1 MLRLIFVF
9 MIIALGSF
17 ASIFS
22 PFYALLFYLWN
33 AYFRPD
39 DWTYG
44 GLIASLNLSFL
55 IGGYLVL
62 ATAFSRPR
70 LRVGVRIGLLALF
83 FADTLFSTIQSEHF
97 AWSWAAW
104 IEFSKVL
111 TVSYVIIL
119 LTKDRTRF
127 RYVLLIIAVAL
138 GFECAKQGWA
148 QLYRAPGAQNN
159 NPIPFL
165 GDNNGVAVGTM
176 MLVPILNALA
186 QTASG
191 RWEAFAHRF
200 VLIGVFL
207 RGITT
212 YSRGG
217 FLAAAVLGIFSL
229 ARSRKKVRAF
239 VGAGV
244 IAAIVLTVM
253 PQEFWDKMNTID
265 ASESERDDSAAGRL
279 HFWVI
284 ARDMAVAKPFTG
296 IGFSAYNLS
305 YETYNRPTQ
314 YGEFGGAR
322 SVHSIWF
329 GPLAELGYP
338 GFVLFVALFAS
349 SVWSLWSISRKVR
362 RDPERHDIHIYANAL
377 LTSLVTF
384 GVGGTFLPLQYNEM
398 FWHFMA
404 LGMTLTFLAQEQPNE
419 ATATVKARQS
429 VPAPLQ
435 PAFLNATRS
444 TMPK

>member
-9 MIIALGSF
+9 LIIALGSF

-55 IGGYLVL
+55 IGTYLVL

-70 LRVGVRIGLLALF
+70 LRVGVRIVLLALF
-83 FADTLFSTIQSEHF
+83 LADTLVSTMQSEHV
-97 AWSWAAW
+97 AYSWSVW
-104 IEFSKVL
+104 IEFAKVV
-111 TVSYVIIL
+111 TVAYVIIL
-119 LTKDRTRF
+119 LTNDRTRF
-127 RYVLLIIAVAL
+127 RYVLLMIAISL

-159 NPIPFL
+159 NPILFL

-176 MLVPILNALA
+176 MLVPILSALA
-186 QTASG
+186 QTATR

-244 IAAIVLTVM
+244 IAGIVLTVM
-253 PQEFWDKMNTID
+253 PQAFWDKMNTIN

-284 ARDMAVAKPFTG
+284 AREMAEAKPLTG

-305 YETYNRPTQ
+305 
-314 YGEFGGAR
+314 F
-322 SVHSIWF
+322 HSIWF

-338 GFVLFVALFAS
+338 GFLLFVALFAS
-349 SVWSLWSISRKVR
+349 SVWSLWRISSKVR
-362 RDPERHDIHIYANAL
+362 HDREKHDIHIYANAL
-377 LTSLVTF
+377 LTSLVVF

-404 LGMTLTFLAQEQPNE
+404 LGITLTFLAQEQPSE
-419 ATATVKARQS
+419 ATETVKPPA
-429 VPAPLQ
+429 PAPLQ
-435 PAFLNATRS
+435 PAFLSPMRG
-444 TMPK
+444 TMRK

>member
-1 MLRLIFVF
+1 MIFVF
-9 MIIALGSF
+9 LIIAFGSF
-17 ASIFS
+17 ASLFS
-22 PFYALLFYLWN
+22 PFYTLLFYLWN

-44 GLIASLNLSFL
+44 PLIASLNLSFF
-55 IGGYLVL
+55 IGAYLVV

-70 LRVGVRIGLLALF
+70 FRIGVRIVLLGLF
-83 FADTLFSTIQSEHF
+83 FADTLFSTIQSEQF
-97 AWSWAAW
+97 YYSWSAW

-127 RYVLLIIAVAL
+127 RYVLLIIAISL

-176 MLVPILNALA
+176 MLVPILSALA
-186 QTASG
+186 QTATR
-191 RWEAFAHRF
+191 RWEAFGHRF

-244 IAAIVLTVM
+244 IAGIVLTVM
-253 PQEFWDKMNTID
+253 PQAFWDKMNTIN
-265 ASESERDDSAAGRL
+265 ASESERDDSATGRL

-284 ARDMAVAKPFTG
+284 AREMAQAKPLTG
-296 IGFSAYNLS
+296 VGFNAYNLS
-305 YETYNRPTQ
+305 YGTYNHATQ
-314 YGEFGGAR
+314 YGEFQGVR

-329 GPLAELGYP
+329 GVLAELGYP
-338 GFVLFVALFAS
+338 GFVLFIALFGS
-349 SVWSLWSISRKVR
+349 SMWSLWATSRKVR
-362 RDPERHDIHIYANAL
+362 RDPEKQDIRIYANAL
-377 LTSLVTF
+377 LTSLATF
-384 GVGGTFLPLQYNEM
+384 AVGGTFLPLQYNEM

-404 LGMTLTFLAQEQPNE
+404 LGITLRFLAQEQPSE
-419 ATATVKARQS
+419 VTAPVRAPT
-429 VPAPLQ
+429 PAPASLQ

-444 TMPK
+444 TLLK

>member
-9 MIIALGSF
+9 LIIAFGSF

-39 DWTYG
+39 NWTYG

-55 IGGYLVL
+55 IGAYLVL

-70 LRVGVRIGLLALF
+70 LRVGVRIVLLALF
-83 FADTLFSTIQSEHF
+83 FADTLFSTTQSEHF
-97 AWSWAAW
+97 YYSWPAW

-111 TVSYVIIL
+111 IVSYVIIL
-119 LTKDRTRF
+119 LTNDRTRF
-127 RYVLLIIAVAL
+127 RYVLLIVAISL

-148 QLYRAPGAQNN
+148 QLYRAPGAANN

-176 MLVPILNALA
+176 MLVPILSALA
-186 QTASG
+186 QTATR

-229 ARSRKKVRAF
+229 ARARKKIRAF

-244 IAAIVLTVM
+244 IVAIVLTVM
-253 PQEFWDKMNTID
+253 PQAFWDKMNTID
-265 ASESERDDSAAGRL
+265 ASESELDNSAAGRL

-284 ARDMAVAKPFTG
+284 AREMADAKPLTG
-296 IGFSAYNLS
+296 VGFSAYNPAYS
-305 YETYNRPTQ
+305 AYNHPTQ
-314 YGEFGGAR
+314 YGEFSGDR
-322 SVHSIWF
+322 SSHSIWF
-329 GPLAELGYP
+329 GVLADLGYP
-338 GFVLFVALFAS
+338 GFLLFIALFGS
-349 SVWSLWSISRKVR
+349 SMWSLWSISRKMR
-362 RDPERHDIHIYANAL
+362 RDPERQDIRIYANAL
-377 LTSLVTF
+377 LTSLATF
-384 GVGGTFLPLQYNEM
+384 AVGGTFLPLQYNEM

-404 LGMTLTFLAQEQPNE
+404 LGITLRFLAQEQPSE
-419 ATATVKARQS
+419 ATAALKTPALR
-429 VPAPLQ
+429 PAPLQ
-435 PAFLNATRS
+435 PAFLNASRS
-444 TMPK
+444 TLPK

>member
-1 MLRLIFVF
+1 MLRMIFVSL
-9 MIIALGSF
+9 IILFGAG

-55 IGGYLVL
+55 IGTYLVL

-70 LRVGVRIGLLALF
+70 LRVGVRIVLLALF
-83 FADTLFSTIQSEHF
+83 FAQTLFSTMQSEHL
-97 AWSWAAW
+97 AYSWSAW

-111 TVSYVIIL
+111 TVAYVIIL
-119 LTKDRTRF
+119 LTNDRTRF
-127 RYVLLIIAVAL
+127 RYVLLIIAISL

-148 QLYRAPGAQNN
+148 QLFRAPGAQNN
-159 NPIPFL
+159 NSIPFL

-176 MLVPILNALA
+176 MLVPILSALA
-186 QTASG
+186 QTATR
-191 RWEAFAHRF
+191 RWEAYGHRF

-244 IAAIVLTVM
+244 IAGIVLTVM
-253 PQEFWDKMNTID
+253 PHEFWDKMSTIN

-284 ARDMAVAKPFTG
+284 AREMAEAKPLTG

-305 YETYNRPTQ
+305 FEAYNHPTQ
-314 YGEFGGAR
+314 YGEFSGAR

-338 GFVLFVALFAS
+338 GFLLFVALFGS
-349 SVWSLWSISRKVR
+349 SVWSLWRISSKVR
-362 RDPERHDIHIYANAL
+362 HDREKQDIHIYANAL
-377 LTSLVTF
+377 LTSLVVF
-384 GVGGTFLPLQYNEM
+384 AVGGTFLPLQYNEM

-404 LGMTLTFLAQEQPNE
+404 LGITLTFLAQEQPSE
-419 ATATVKARQS
+419 ATETVKPPA
-429 VPAPLQ
+429 PAPLQ
-435 PAFLNATRS
+435 PAFLSPMRS
-444 TMPK
+444 TMRK

>member
-1 MLRLIFVF
+1 MLRLILVF
-9 MIIALGSF
+9 MIIAAGSF

-55 IGGYLVL
+55 IGAYLVL

-70 LRVGVRIGLLALF
+70 FRVGIRIGLLALF
-83 FADTLFSTIQSEHF
+83 FADTLFSAMQSEHF
-97 AWSWAAW
+97 YYSWSSW

-111 TVSYVIIL
+111 IVSYVIIL
-119 LTKDRTRF
+119 LANDRTRF
-127 RYVLLIIAVAL
+127 RYVLLIIAISL

-176 MLVPILNALA
+176 MLVPILSALA
-186 QTASG
+186 QTAT
-191 RWEAFAHRF
+191 RKWEAFGHRF
-200 VLIGVFL
+200 ALIGVFL

-217 FLAAAVLGIFSL
+217 FLAAGVLGIFSL

-239 VGAGV
+239 VGAAV
-244 IAAIVLTVM
+244 IGGIVLTIM
-253 PQEFWDKMNTID
+253 PQQFWDKMNTMN
-265 ASESERDDSAAGRL
+265 ASESELDDSAAGRL

-284 ARDMAVAKPFTG
+284 ARDMADAKPFTG
-296 IGFSAYNLS
+296 VGFNAYNLS
-305 YETYNRPTQ
+305 YETYNHPTQ
-314 YGEFGGAR
+314 YGEFNGAR

-329 GPLAELGYP
+329 GVLSELGYP
-338 GFVLFVALFAS
+338 GFVLFIALFGS
-349 SVWSLWSISRKVR
+349 SVWSLWSTSRKVR
-362 RDPERHDIHIYANAL
+362 HDRQKQDIRIYANAL

-384 GVGGTFLPLQYNEM
+384 AVGGTFLPLQYNEM

-404 LGMTLTFLAQEQPNE
+404 LGMTLKFLAQEQVSE
-419 ATATVKARQS
+419 VTAPVMAPVPK
-429 VPAPLQ
+429 PAPFQ

-444 TMPK
+444 TLPK

>member
-9 MIIALGSF
+9 LIIACGSF

-44 GLIASLNLSFL
+44 GLIASLNLSFV
-55 IGGYLVL
+55 IGVYLVL
-62 ATAFSRPR
+62 ATAFCRPR
-70 LRVGVRIGLLALF
+70 LRVSVRIALLALF
-83 FADTLFSTIQSEHF
+83 FAVTLLSTIQSEHF
-97 AWSWAAW
+97 YYSWSSW

-111 TVSYVIIL
+111 IVSYVIVL
-119 LTKDRTRF
+119 LTNDRTRF
-127 RYVLLIIAVAL
+127 RYVLLIIAMSL

-148 QLYRAPGAQNN
+148 QLYRAPGAPNN

-165 GDNNGVAVGTM
+165 GDNNGVAVGAM
-176 MLVPILNALA
+176 MLVPILSALA
-186 QTASG
+186 QTATR
-191 RWEAFAHRF
+191 RWEAFGHRF

-217 FLAAAVLGIFSL
+217 FLAAAVLGIFTL

-239 VGAGV
+239 LSAGV
-244 IAAIVLTVM
+244 VAGIVLAVM
-253 PQEFWDKMNTID
+253 PQQFWDKMNTMNV
-265 ASESERDDSAAGRL
+265 SESDLDDSAAGRL
-279 HFWVI
+279 HFWLI
-284 ARDMAVAKPFTG
+284 AREMADAKPMTG
-296 IGFSAYNLS
+296 VGFNAYNLS
-305 YETYNRPTQ
+305 YEAYNHPTQ
-314 YGEFGGAR
+314 YGEFHGAR

-329 GPLAELGYP
+329 GVLAELGYV
-338 GFVLFVALFAS
+338 GFVLYVALFGS
-349 SVWSLWSISRKVR
+349 SVWSLWSISRKVK
-362 RDPERHDIHIYANAL
+362 RDPERQDVRIYANAL

-384 GVGGTFLPLQYNEM
+384 AVGGTFLPLQYNEM

-404 LGMTLTFLAQEQPNE
+404 LGITLTFLAQEQPSE
-419 ATATVKARQS
+419 ATAAVRAPAPA
-429 VPAPLQ
+429 PAPLQ

-444 TMPK
+444 PLPK

>member
-9 MIIALGSF
+9 MIIAFGSF

-39 DWTYG
+39 EWTYG
-44 GLIASLNLSFL
+44 GLIASLNLSFF
-55 IGGYLVL
+55 IGAYLVL
-62 ATAFSRPR
+62 ATAFCRPR
-70 LRVGVRIGLLALF
+70 LRVGLRIGLLALF
-83 FADTLFSTIQSEHF
+83 FADTLLSTVQSEHF
-97 AWSWAAW
+97 YFSWSSW

-111 TVSYVIIL
+111 IVSYVIIL
-119 LTKDRTRF
+119 LTNDRTRF
-127 RYVLLIIAVAL
+127 RYVLLIIGMAL
-138 GFECAKQGWA
+138 GLECAKQGWA
-148 QLYRAPGAQNN
+148 QLVLAPGSQNN
-159 NPIPFL
+159 NSIAFL

-176 MLVPILNALA
+176 MLVPILSALA
-186 QTASG
+186 QTAST
-191 RWEAFAHRF
+191 RWEAFGHRF
-200 VLIGVFL
+200 VLIGVFM

-244 IAAIVLTVM
+244 IVVTVLTVM
-253 PQEFWDKMNTID
+253 PQAFWDKMNTIN
-265 ASESERDDSAAGRL
+265 ASETERDDSAAGRL

-284 ARDMAVAKPFTG
+284 AREMAQAKPLTG
-296 IGFSAYNLS
+296 IGFNAYNLS
-305 YETYNRPTQ
+305 FEAYNHPSQ
-314 YGEFGGAR
+314 YGEFTGAR

-329 GPLAELGYP
+329 GTLAELGYP
-338 GFVLFVALFAS
+338 GFVLFIALFGS
-349 SVWSLWSISRKVR
+349 SVWSLWSLSRLVK
-362 RDPERHDIHIYANAL
+362 RDPKRQDLRIYANAL

-384 GVGGTFLPLQYNEM
+384 AVGGTFLPLQYNEM

-404 LGMTLTFLAQEQPNE
+404 LGITLKFLAQEQPSE
-419 ATATVKARQS
+419 ATVPVKA
-429 VPAPLQ
+429 PATAPLQ
-435 PAFLNATRS
+435 PAFLSPIRS

>member
-1 MLRLIFVF
+1 MLRMIFVSL
-9 MIIALGSF
+9 IILFGAG

-55 IGGYLVL
+55 IGTYLVL

-70 LRVGVRIGLLALF
+70 LRVGVRIVLLALF
-83 FADTLFSTIQSEHF
+83 FAQTLFSTMQSEHL
-97 AWSWAAW
+97 AYSWSAW

-111 TVSYVIIL
+111 TVAYVIIL
-119 LTKDRTRF
+119 LTNDRTRF
-127 RYVLLIIAVAL
+127 RYVLLIIAISL

-148 QLYRAPGAQNN
+148 QLFRAPGAQNN

-176 MLVPILNALA
+176 MLVPILSALA
-186 QTASG
+186 QTATR
-191 RWEAFAHRF
+191 RWEAYGHRF

-244 IAAIVLTVM
+244 IAGIVLTVM
-253 PQEFWDKMNTID
+253 PHEFWDKMSTIN

-284 ARDMAVAKPFTG
+284 AREMAEAKPLTG

-305 YETYNRPTQ
+305 FEAYNHPTQ
-314 YGEFGGAR
+314 YGEFSGAR

-338 GFVLFVALFAS
+338 GFLLFVALFGS
-349 SVWSLWSISRKVR
+349 SVWSLWRISSKVR
-362 RDPERHDIHIYANAL
+362 HDREKQDIHIYANAL
-377 LTSLVTF
+377 LTSLVVF
-384 GVGGTFLPLQYNEM
+384 AVGGTFLPLQYNEM

-404 LGMTLTFLAQEQPNE
+404 LGITLTFLAQEQPSE
-419 ATATVKARQS
+419 ATETVKPPA
-429 VPAPLQ
+429 PAPLQ
-435 PAFLNATRS
+435 PAFLSPMRS
-444 TMPK
+444 TMRK